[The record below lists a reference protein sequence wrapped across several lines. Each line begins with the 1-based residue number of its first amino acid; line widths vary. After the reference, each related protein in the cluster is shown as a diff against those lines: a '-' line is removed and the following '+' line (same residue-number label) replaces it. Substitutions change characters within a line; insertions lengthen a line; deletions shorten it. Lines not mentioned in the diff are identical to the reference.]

1 MQLNITRQKKIER
14 ESNDQYIKEVSSTTW
29 QFDGHKRLSTLEIA
43 LCAFKDK
50 NEHKYKCLNL
60 ENKQEQ
66 MGRTKHK
73 KTQPTMQEKPSKLKK
88 SQIYKLTKL

>member
-1 MQLNITRQKKIER
+1 MTI
-14 ESNDQYIKEVSSTTW
+14 
-29 QFDGHKRLSTLEIA
+29 DGHKILSTLEIT

-66 MGRTKHK
+66 MGRTEDK
-73 KTQPTMQEKPSKLKK
+73 KTQPTTQEKPSKLKK

>member
-1 MQLNITRQKKIER
+1 MQLNITRQTKIER
-14 ESNDQYIKEVSSTTW
+14 ESNDQYIKEFSSPTW
-29 QFDGHKRLSTLEIA
+29 QFDGQKRLCTLEIA
-43 LCAFKDK
+43 LGE

-66 MGRTKHK
+66 MGRTKQK